1 MVRIIKVSPYNQK
14 WKKKFDLESRNIKS
28 IFNKEILAIHHIG
41 STAIPEISAKPIIDI
56 LVEVYNIDAID
67 NYNAKMITQGYIPKG
82 ESGIPRRRLFIKG
95 SEELRT
101 YHVHIF
107 EKDNSEITR
116 LLNFRD
122 YLIAHPKAAQKY
134 SKLKERLARENP
146 ENINGY
152 LKGKDKFI
160 KKIDKK
166 AKDWRC

>member
-1 MVRIIKVSPYNQK
+1 MVRIVEVSPHNRK
-14 WKKKFDLESRNIKS
+14 WKKKFDLEARIIKS

-41 STAIPEISAKPIIDI
+41 STAIPEISTKPIIDI
-56 LVEVYNIDAID
+56 LVEVCNIDVID

-101 YHVHIF
+101 FHIHIF

-122 YLIAHPKAAQKY
+122 YLKAHPKEAQKY
-134 SKLKERLARENP
+134 SKLKESLAREYS
-146 ENINGY
+146 ENIDGY
-152 LKGKDKFI
+152 LKGKDNFI
-160 KKIDKK
+160 KKNDKK

>member
-1 MVRIIKVSPYNQK
+1 MVRIVEVSPHNRK
-14 WKKKFDLESRNIKS
+14 WKKKFDLEARIIKS

-41 STAIPEISAKPIIDI
+41 STAIPEISTKPIIDI
-56 LVEVYNIDAID
+56 LVEVCNIDVID

-101 YHVHIF
+101 FHIHIF

-122 YLIAHPKAAQKY
+122 YLKAHPKEAQKY
-134 SKLKERLARENP
+134 SKLKERLAREYS
-146 ENINGY
+146 ENIDGY
-152 LKGKDKFI
+152 LKGKDNFI